1 MKKILLLLLL
11 LPAFHCVKAIELEPR
26 TGFSNVH
33 NWGLHMGAY
42 VSFPTSDLFAIQ
54 TGALL
59 YTGTFVDNYRV
70 WNIGLNIPVYASF
83 RIPVSNTA
91 KIRLNAGPYIGL
103 AQQNG
108 QDGHLGV
115 SAEAGVEFHRIYIGA
130 GCFQNCF
137 NEQETQLNLSV
148 GYKFAL

>member
-1 MKKILLLLLL
+1 MYMKKILLFLLL
-11 LPAFHCVKAIELEPR
+11 LPIFQSMQAIELEPR

-33 NWGLHMGAY
+33 NWGLQMGAY
-42 VSFPTSDLFAIQ
+42 VSFPTSNLFAIQ

-59 YTGTFVDNYRV
+59 YTGNRENNKV

-83 RIPVSNTA
+83 RIPVSNATR
-91 KIRLNAGPYIGL
+91 IRLNAGPYIGL
-103 AQQNG
+103 AEQNG
-108 QDGHLGV
+108 QLGV
-115 SAEAGVEFHRIYIGA
+115 SAEAGVEFNRIYIGA

-137 NEQETQLNLSV
+137 NEQEMQLNVSV